1 MEIAYIDAA
10 AFLITY
16 ILFGFAGY
24 KYSQRLKQSGTIR
37 NWIIY
42 IAALIVAEMIEP
54 RLRLI
59 SIFNFAIYFSR
70 ALQGFFIGILIRFV
84 VRFVKE
90 KRALKN
96 NNTVI

>member
-1 MEIAYIDAA
+1 MERTYIDAA
-10 AFLITY
+10 AFIITY

-24 KYSQRLKQSGTIR
+24 KYSQKIKQPGTIW

-59 SIFNFAIYFSR
+59 SIFNFTIYFSR
-70 ALQGFFIGILIRFV
+70 ALQGFFIGILIESV
-84 VRFVKE
+84 VRFVKD

-96 NNTVI
+96 NNAVI